1 MSRPWFRVVL
11 VTALGL
17 SLFVVISL
25 FVGQLSYAGPVSPL
39 DALGEGDVRHAIYLS
54 LICATIATFLG
65 IALAIPTAYALAKSD
80 FRGKTVIDALLDI
93 PIILSPV
100 ALGLSLLLL
109 FRTSPGGWVQ
119 DHLIRFV
126 FEVPGIILAQF
137 ILALAL
143 SIRVLK
149 ATFDDQDRRLEQV
162 ARFLGATPWKSFR
175 HVALP
180 LARPGLLA
188 AFILS
193 WARVMSE
200 FGATVTIA
208 GAVQGKTETIPVS
221 IYLNLSSIDIDKAVA
236 LMLLLSMVALTVLLS
251 VRLISRGQ
259 YD

>member
-1 MSRPWFRVVL
+1 MTRAWFRVVL
-11 VTALGL
+11 MAALGL

-25 FVGQLSYAGPVSPL
+25 LAGQLSYSGPVSPL
-39 DALGEGDVRHAIYLS
+39 KALGEGDVRHAVYLS
-54 LICATIATFLG
+54 LVCATIATALG
-65 IALAIPTAYALAKSD
+65 IIVAIPTAYALAKSS
-80 FRGKTVIDALLDI
+80 FRGKSIVDALLDF

-109 FRTSPGGWVQ
+109 FRTSPGSWVQ
-119 DHLIRFV
+119 DHLVRFV
-126 FEVPGIILAQF
+126 FEVPGIVLAQF

-143 SIRVLK
+143 SVRVLK
-149 ATFDDQDRRLEQV
+149 ATFDDQDPRLEQV
-162 ARFLGATPWKSFR
+162 ARFLGSTPWQSFR

-208 GAVQGKTETIPVS
+208 GAVKGKTETIPIS
-221 IYLNLSSIDIDKAVA
+221 IYLNLSSVDIEKAVA
-236 LMLLLSMVALTVLLS
+236 LMLVLSIVSLTVLLS
-251 VRLISRGQ
+251 VRFISRGTT
-259 YD
+259 